1 MSQNQT
7 ELTLVPQGQ
16 TATEPDTQIT
26 VERLKLWIAVLSLA
40 AALAVGVFS
49 IYQSNLQSQRLRT
62 VTVAIKDTDEI
73 RTALQKPLEGVWQY
87 RMVFSKYFGQDVT
100 YIASGTTIILWDA
113 AKQQY
118 QVFIGYSIAKEWQH
132 EKLVTAFVGGTLPA
146 DELGWPPDNFNL
158 AMKYME
164 RTGVDQ
170 FASPLAVGFTFDS
183 GKYEKSADGKL
194 AMQIKA
200 HYENPRSIGEMTMS
214 R

>member
-7 ELTLVPQGQ
+7 EMTLLSQGQ
-16 TATEPDTQIT
+16 TDTKPDTQIT
-26 VERLKLWIAVLSLA
+26 VERLKLWIAVSSLA

-100 YIASGTTIILWDA
+100 YIASGTAIILWDA

-118 QVFIGYSIAKEWQH
+118 QVFIGYSIANPARCIAVH
-132 EKLVTAFVGGTLPA
+132 YISIAAFRYDVPRR
-146 DELGWPPDNFNL
+146 LGFPTRVND
-158 AMKYME
+158 
-164 RTGVDQ
+164 
-170 FASPLAVGFTFDS
+170 
-183 GKYEKSADGKL
+183 
-194 AMQIKA
+194 
-200 HYENPRSIGEMTMS
+200 RSRLGHWLWL
-214 R
+214 